1 MIIDHIGIVVPIMED
16 GIKLW
21 TNLFGYT
28 QKSEPVLNS
37 IQKLHVVFLAK
48 SDSIT
53 VKLISPATDDSP
65 IKGFASRGGGFHHLC
80 FLCNKLEVQIPLLQE
95 YGARLIVPPQP
106 GEAFNNH
113 NIAFLL
119 APCNLNIE
127 LIDTKEK
134 NGWEDNKELSGCI

>member
-1 MIIDHIGIVVPIMED
+1 MIIDHIGIVVPILED

-53 VKLISPATDDSP
+53 VKLISPAADDSS
-65 IKGFASRGGGFHHLC
+65 IKGFASRGGGLHHLC
-80 FLCNKLEVQIPLLQE
+80 FLCDKLEMQVPILQE
-95 YGARLIVPPQP
+95 YGVRLIVPPQP

-119 APCNLNIE
+119 APNNLNIE
-127 LIDTKEK
+127 LIDTMEK
-134 NGWEDNKELSGCI
+134 NGWIR